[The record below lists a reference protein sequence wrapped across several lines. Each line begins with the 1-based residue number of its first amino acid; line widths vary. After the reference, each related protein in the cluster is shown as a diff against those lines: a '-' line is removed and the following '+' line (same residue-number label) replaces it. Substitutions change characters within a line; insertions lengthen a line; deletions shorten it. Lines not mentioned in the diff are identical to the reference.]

1 MEEKKINKF
10 LNIFKDKFTKSKID
24 DSKLSEYAF
33 SDEELEDINK
43 QNKQKIQELKESFNL
58 NNSKKLSTSEVLSKL
73 SNIPSNNI
81 EEKEVTN
88 IETIKKE
95 ETPLKPSE
103 ETKEEV
109 LEEIKDEIIKCVQ
122 EEPIKPKNSFINLDK
137 EYQTLVMNKWKEISQ
152 STIDKDIM
160 DGKDLLNHNYAVTYS
175 SDAIKFIQHIRR
187 EYEVVICYL
196 IGFNNEKQGIFD
208 KTIFSDSINNEW
220 KYLSNYVKLL
230 EKIRQNR

>member
-81 EEKEVTN
+81 EEKEIPN
-88 IETIKKE
+88 IETIEE
-95 ETPLKPSE
+95 ETPLKSSE

-109 LEEIKDEIIKCVQ
+109 LEEIKDEIQKQVH
-122 EEPIKPKNSFINLDK
+122 EELTKPKNSFVNLDK
-137 EYQTLVMNKWKEISQ
+137 AYQTLVMNKWKEISQ

-160 DGKDLLNHNYAVTYS
+160 DGKDLLNHNYSISYS
-175 SDAIKFIQHIRR
+175 SDAIKFIQHIRS

-208 KTIFSDSINNEW
+208 KTIFSDSINDEW
-220 KYLSNYVKLL
+220 KYLSNYIKLL